1 MKATS
6 KLVHRYI
13 TEDEQFWQK
22 HLSALKASGM
32 NRSAYCKIHE
42 INYWRFSYWKKRLTT
57 SNNPSEN
64 SHPPYA
70 PSPVLLPV
78 RLKSMTQPTLQKNAA
93 AILTTLNLKNG
104 HVLQIHDERVLMLIL
119 DRWAL

>member
-1 MKATS
+1 MQTTS

-22 HLSALKASGM
+22 HLFACKASGM
-32 NRSAYCKIHE
+32 NRRAYCQTHE
-42 INYWRFSYWKKRLTT
+42 INYARFSYWKKRLTA
-57 SNNPSEN
+57 SSNPSEN
-64 SHPPYA
+64 SRHPYA

-78 RLKSMTQPTLQKNAA
+78 QLKSTTQATLQKNAA
-93 AILTTLNLKNG
+93 VLTTLNLKNG
-104 HVLQIHDERVLMLIL
+104 HVLQIHDERVLMLVL